1 MKTVYKENSKN
12 RCDITEKSAA
22 VGTASG
28 NYGTKTVKTKKK
40 SKIMPKNHSDSAV
53 LYGTVA
59 RKLMIYRAR
68 IFKMLII
75 TIECELILPSRLPL
89 IRPYGLEFFG
99 SIFKTDSQSS

>member
-28 NYGTKTVKTKKK
+28 NHGTKTVKTKKK

-59 RKLMIYRAR
+59 RKLMMDMHGSTVYCCVI
-68 IFKMLII
+68 
-75 TIECELILPSRLPL
+75 RLFPL
-89 IRPYGLEFFG
+89 LRGR
-99 SIFKTDSQSS
+99 